1 MVWIYVYD
9 MFILTANVI
18 AGYLASDDD
27 CVANTE
33 VKATRR
39 TYV

>member
-9 MFILTANVI
+9 MFILIANVI

-33 VKATRR
+33 LKSTRR
-39 TYV
+39 TYD

>member
-33 VKATRR
+33 VKINKEDI
-39 TYV
+39 

>member
-9 MFILTANVI
+9 MLILTANVI

-33 VKATRR
+33 VKSTRR
-39 TYV
+39 TYD